1 MIGFLK
7 ELVGADP
14 GLFQQTE
21 FLNFQRGE
29 IDVEAAD
36 VAAGF
41 GDFIDRGN
49 RVEDVAEAALC
60 CRIAFPGNHQQAL
73 VALANEFG
81 GIALDRRHVQRR
93 ALQVLVAAAE
103 SAIST
108 FIAADVGDVERRK
121 KHHAPPVDLLLDFAG
136 GGKEFGD
143 LFRRGDL
150 TQGGDLGLVQTFE
163 FTRFLQDFSN
173 PSVVALCG
181 AEQFVDFMGCQPGA
195 EEHVVHDKTL
205 AGGSGP
211 CPQQGPEIAGKARDF
226 RQSRFSLALPD
237 S

>member
-1 MIGFLK
+1 M
-7 ELVGADP
+7 
-14 GLFQQTE
+14 
-21 FLNFQRGE
+21 
-29 IDVEAAD
+29 
-36 VAAGF
+36 
-41 GDFIDRGN
+41 
-49 RVEDVAEAALC
+49 
-60 CRIAFPGNHQQAL
+60 
-73 VALANEFG
+73 ALANEFG
-81 GIALDRRHVQRR
+81 GIAFDRRHVQRR

-121 KHHAPPVDLLLDFAG
+121 KHHAPPVDLLLDFTG

-150 TQGGDLGLVQTFE
+150 AQGGNLGLVQTFE
-163 FTRFLQDFSN
+163 FTRFLQDFAN
-173 PSVVALCG
+173 PPVVALCG

-211 CPQQGPEIAGKARDF
+211 CPQQGPEIAVKARDF